1 MWIKANKGVEHLKSE
16 CNQFTREFITN
27 LIANEV
33 LEAGDEISVKNVI
46 NGVREL
52 ANTVKTSLEK
62 GEKTFLTPKKCKEA
76 AAYKMPFS
84 EMSFR
89 GAFAWNMIFPDM
101 QIEFPDTVCIVPLN
115 IYKLEDISDLEE
127 TEPEIYNNI
136 KRYIF
141 ESKIEEVRKKALT
154 VLAIPQNIE
163 SIPDWVR
170 PYIDYD
176 KIVNDNTTKMRALLE
191 SLGVQTIQTDSTTN
205 RYSNIIQF

>member
-89 GAFAWNMIFPDM
+89 GAFAWNVIYPDM
-101 QIEFPDTVCIVPLN
+101 EIQFPDTVDIVHLN
-115 IYKLEDISDLEE
+115 IHKLEDISQLKEIDN
-127 TEPEIYNNI
+127 EIYNRI
-136 KRYIF
+136 KRFIF

-154 VLAIPQNIE
+154 VLAIPKNIE
-163 SIPDWVR
+163 TIPEWCR
-170 PYIDYD
+170 PYINYD
-176 KIVNDNTTKMRALLE
+176 KIINDNTTKMRALLE
-191 SLGVQTIQTDSTTN
+191 SLGVQTIQSSSNMD
-205 RYSNIIQF
+205 RYSNIIKF